1 MNGPIAID
9 QNAIH
14 NAMELY
20 EIENRQQCFEKVLIL
35 SKHFISKMNQG
46 GAS

>member
-1 MNGPIAID
+1 MNGPVSID

-20 EIENRQQCFEKVLIL
+20 GIENRQQCFEKVIVL
-35 SKHFISKMNQG
+35 SRHFIRKE
-46 GAS
+46 AK